1 MHRYFLIPFIG
12 FFLIISI
19 IMIYLQFVNED
30 WKFLVPKIKLPD
42 SCNNNNQVEFVIH
55 ESDINQNRSFK
66 DEKMIFPNI
75 IALFIYSIAILIS
88 FLFTDYS
95 YLILSFLIVNSLVL
109 LPFSVVYIIDS
120 FNKKTW
126 E

>member
-42 SCNNNNQVEFVIH
+42 SCNNNNEVEFVIH

-66 DEKMIFPNI
+66 DEKDVYNGNQFNPIF
-75 IALFIYSIAILIS
+75 
-88 FLFTDYS
+88 
-95 YLILSFLIVNSLVL
+95 L
-109 LPFSVVYIIDS
+109 LPCEREDRLYDV
-120 FNKKTW
+120 NKNIEASLLAINNWFEKKNK
-126 E
+126 

>member
-55 ESDINQNRSFK
+55 ESDINQKRSFK
-66 DEKMIFPNI
+66 DEKDVYNGNQFHPIFFKI
-75 IALFIYSIAILIS
+75 QQLFSLSQDYFMVSSIN
-88 FLFTDYS
+88 TT
-95 YLILSFLIVNSLVL
+95 
-109 LPFSVVYIIDS
+109 
-120 FNKKTW
+120 FNK
-126 E
+126 

>member
-42 SCNNNNQVEFVIH
+42 SCNNNNEVGIFYTEG
-55 ESDINQNRSFK
+55 DINQNRSFE
-66 DEKMIFPNI
+66 DEKDVYNINQFFPKP
-75 IALFIYSIAILIS
+75 
-88 FLFTDYS
+88 FT
-95 YLILSFLIVNSLVL
+95 
-109 LPFSVVYIIDS
+109 
-120 FNKKTW
+120 TM
-126 E
+126 